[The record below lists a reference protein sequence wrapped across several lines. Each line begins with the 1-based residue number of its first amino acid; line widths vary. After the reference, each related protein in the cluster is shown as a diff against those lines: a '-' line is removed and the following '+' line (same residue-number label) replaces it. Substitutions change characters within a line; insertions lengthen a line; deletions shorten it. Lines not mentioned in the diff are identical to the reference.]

1 MKRFISAVLAMT
13 MLFSLLCTT
22 ALAVEKE
29 SAGKK
34 GSTTIVDDFGN
45 RYIVTEEKNEDFF
58 IATMTKE
65 DGTLVSRSVMNWET
79 GEIVTESLAD
89 QDTPEKNVATATAA
103 LDSEYVISRSS
114 VYDYIVFDGSETAAE
129 TRGSS
134 YDSDYNYSYKFK
146 KTGNTDY
153 LYMGEILTGDCYYRC
168 TGYYD
173 ESNRMSYAF
182 ARDVQLTVIEATLA
196 WAIGKG
202 PLLVLDL
209 VKNILKEFAI
219 GWAEGKLL
227 EDFNPIVSIRAFDF
241 KFKTTMEYNN
251 RDVSM
256 CIIDRVIEYV
266 YAEVNGRGALTDV
279 DMFSYTSEAQAIN
292 AMCSESLGY
301 AAAAFS
307 AKYITQN
314 YPNLSLPVSG
324 PSFTWGV

>member
-1 MKRFISAVLAMT
+1 MKRFVSAVLAMT

-22 ALAVEKE
+22 ASAVEKE
-29 SAGKK
+29 SVGKK
-34 GSTTIVDDFGN
+34 GSTTITDDFGN
-45 RYIVTEEKNEDFF
+45 RYVVTEEETDDFF

-65 DGTLVSRSVMNWET
+65 DGTLVSRSVLNWET

-89 QDTPEKNVATATAA
+89 QGTTEKSVAATAA
-103 LDSEYVISRSS
+103 ASDSDYVISRSS
-114 VYDYIVFDGSETAAE
+114 VYDYIVSDGAATAAE

-134 YDSDYNYSYKFK
+134 YDSDYNYSYKFR

-153 LYMGEILTGDCYYRC
+153 LYMGQILTGDCYYRC

-182 ARDVQLTVIEATLA
+182 ARDVQLTVIEAAVA

-279 DMFSYTSEAQAIN
+279 DMFSYTSEDQAIN

-314 YPNLSLPVSG
+314 YPDLSLPVSG